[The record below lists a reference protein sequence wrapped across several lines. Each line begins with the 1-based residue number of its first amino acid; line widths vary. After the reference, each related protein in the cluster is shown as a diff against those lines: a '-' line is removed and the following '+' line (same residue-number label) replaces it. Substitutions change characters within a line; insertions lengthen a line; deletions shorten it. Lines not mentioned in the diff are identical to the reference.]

1 MKTRNLSPKT
11 RPVAALLTIT
21 ATLFLLAGRSCGVVG
36 ALLSASVERLV
47 GAAGTGLLVSTAWCI
62 AFILA
67 TPPGTLTRM
76 VVAVWRAVKPRH
88 RPSVVVVKTRPV
100 ELPMLSDAAVQAA
113 SKEAAVL
120 IANRLDEQK
129 TLAPRDRQTLDAVRS
144 ALKNLDFNKNEYEPL
159 VARMDPSLGFEKL
172 VKSALKTLREVN

>member
-1 MKTRNLSPKT
+1 
-11 RPVAALLTIT
+11 
-21 ATLFLLAGRSCGVVG
+21 
-36 ALLSASVERLV
+36 
-47 GAAGTGLLVSTAWCI
+47 
-62 AFILA
+62 
-67 TPPGTLTRM
+67 
-76 VVAVWRAVKPRH
+76 
-88 RPSVVVVKTRPV
+88 
-100 ELPMLSDAAVQAA
+100 MLSDAAVQAA